1 MREPSQPVGPRQ
13 KISRVEVYW
22 TTMTYRALAIYLI
35 IAFAVLM
42 AVIYLMNPAWVGSA
56 EDRLDRAFGGGEA
69 GHGPLIAGQ
78 VRFVNLD
85 GAVRVKTQDSVTWES
100 ADLGTTLDKGD
111 LIQTGADGL
120 ARLSFPDG
128 TTYTVKADTLVR
140 VEENSV
146 AGDKSTAVSVHINS
160 GTVDLATPS
169 WDSPRSKAEISFADA
184 RASMKENSRAAVRSD
199 SAKNEGDITVVNGS
213 ADVKKGDQSI
223 ELNKWE
229 RATVTGSG
237 TEIVK
242 TNVLAPPD
250 LLQPLNLEPI
260 IEPDP
265 KQATIRFEWKPVP
278 DALEYVLKVSANSSF
293 NNVAKE
299 QRLNGTVAEVT
310 GLDAGD
316 YFWTVIAV
324 GPNKKES
331 EPSDTHK
338 FTLVAQG
345 KGHEMLL
352 EVDQTV
358 LHGSLVEI
366 IGHTEPGSALI
377 INGQPVAD
385 ITPDGHF
392 RFFTEALAKGS
403 QTIVITG
410 QNRRGG
416 TTIQRVQIVIP

>member
-146 AGDKSTAVSVHINS
+146 AGDKSTAV
-160 GTVDLATPS
+160 
-169 WDSPRSKAEISFADA
+169 
-184 RASMKENSRAAVRSD
+184 
-199 SAKNEGDITVVNGS
+199 
-213 ADVKKGDQSI
+213 
-223 ELNKWE
+223 
-229 RATVTGSG
+229 
-237 TEIVK
+237 
-242 TNVLAPPD
+242 
-250 LLQPLNLEPI
+250 
-260 IEPDP
+260 
-265 KQATIRFEWKPVP
+265 
-278 DALEYVLKVSANSSF
+278 
-293 NNVAKE
+293 
-299 QRLNGTVAEVT
+299 
-310 GLDAGD
+310 
-316 YFWTVIAV
+316 
-324 GPNKKES
+324 
-331 EPSDTHK
+331 
-338 FTLVAQG
+338 
-345 KGHEMLL
+345 
-352 EVDQTV
+352 
-358 LHGSLVEI
+358 
-366 IGHTEPGSALI
+366 
-377 INGQPVAD
+377 
-385 ITPDGHF
+385 
-392 RFFTEALAKGS
+392 
-403 QTIVITG
+403 
-410 QNRRGG
+410 
-416 TTIQRVQIVIP
+416 